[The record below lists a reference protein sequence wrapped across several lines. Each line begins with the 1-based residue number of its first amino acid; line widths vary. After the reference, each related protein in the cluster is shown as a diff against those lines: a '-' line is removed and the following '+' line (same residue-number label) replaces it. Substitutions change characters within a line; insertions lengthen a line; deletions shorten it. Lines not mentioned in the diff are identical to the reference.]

1 MIDTSFVSTLY
12 DYEKIFDELLDD
24 ALNKLSPDEY
34 DILLERIDSSLAD
47 HGHYDN

>member
-1 MIDTSFVSTLY
+1 MIDTSFVSTVN
-12 DYEKIFDELLDD
+12 DYENIFDELLDD

-47 HGHYDN
+47 HGYYDN